1 MAAAAR
7 NGLDFLPRGTTFDA
21 MEAPH
26 DRSLHDRPADNGMPD
41 DGSPYGRPGPD
52 RPLFEAE
59 LRPHRS
65 LSPRGFMILM
75 SVFGG
80 VNFVAGTGFW
90 LLGAWPVF
98 GFLGLDVALL
108 WLAFRYSYRQ
118 AQAREFIRL
127 DDSGLTILRRDDRGR
142 ERVTKLQPYWLRV
155 ECRDDDEYAALSL
168 CSHGRATEVG
178 GFLSPDERRDLAAAL
193 RHALQQQR
201 SPAGGLFPLGQ
212 T

>member
-1 MAAAAR
+1 
-7 NGLDFLPRGTTFDA
+7 
-21 MEAPH
+21 MEPQ
-26 DRSLHDRPADNGMPD
+26 HDRPLHDSSSQN
-41 DGSPYGRPGPD
+41 

-75 SVFGG
+75 AVFGA

-127 DDSGLTILRRDDRGR
+127 DAHCLTILRRDAKGR
-142 ERVTKLQPYWLRV
+142 EQVARLQPYWLRV
-155 ECRDDDEYAALSL
+155 DCRDDDEYAALSL
-168 CSHGRATEVG
+168 CSHGRATSVG
-178 GFLSPDERRDLAAAL
+178 GFLSPEERRKLADAL
-193 RHALQQQR
+193 RQALQQQR
-201 SPAGGLFPLGQ
+201 NTPGGGLRPLGQ
-212 T
+212 A